1 MGRVF
6 LKIYYYNYINKVGD
20 TVLIRLY
27 QEALM
32 MKKFLAIAIFA
43 ALSLSA
49 CTQSAEQK
57 TTEASQEEGSVAA
70 GEESKEDTAI
80 LGTWAYID
88 GSVVRDSVNMTFN
101 ENLSGNNSMVGD
113 FKYTAD
119 GKVVV
124 LSFTDNRVYTDPI
137 DYEYRI
143 EGDKLV
149 IVDEMKM
156 ETFYQK
162 R

>member
-1 MGRVF
+1 
-6 LKIYYYNYINKVGD
+6 
-20 TVLIRLY
+20 
-27 QEALM
+27 
-32 MKKFLAIAIFA
+32 
-43 ALSLSA
+43 
-49 CTQSAEQK
+49 
-57 TTEASQEEGSVAA
+57 
-70 GEESKEDTAI
+70 
-80 LGTWAYID
+80 
-88 GSVVRDSVNMTFN
+88 MTFN
-101 ENLSGNNSMVGD
+101 ENLSGNNSLVGD